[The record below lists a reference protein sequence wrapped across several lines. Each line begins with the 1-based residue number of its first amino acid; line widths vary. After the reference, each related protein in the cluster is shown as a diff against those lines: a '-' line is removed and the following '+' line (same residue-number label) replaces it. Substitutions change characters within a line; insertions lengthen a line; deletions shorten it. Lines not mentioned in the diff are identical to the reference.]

1 MQVPHV
7 CVLSIRRFVLWCI
20 MLLQPMAQI
29 GQQALGA
36 GRGIL
41 HVYTYLQMVRT
52 YCRTYSSPTE
62 GALPARSCCLF
73 PMLLSFVCRWKRV
86 RDGGG
91 VRQSVSLHFRSLCS
105 DVIASIR
112 HVCCRC
118 SLTLSG
124 CWTPPVRP
132 IPLETSL
139 SMSSSVSWVLQ

>member
-1 MQVPHV
+1 MAWVALAQLRLPSVQVPHV

-73 PMLLSFVCRWKRV
+73 PMLLSFVCWWKRV

-91 VRQSVSLHFRSLCS
+91 GEAECFV
-105 DVIASIR
+105 A
-112 HVCCRC
+112 
-118 SLTLSG
+118 
-124 CWTPPVRP
+124 
-132 IPLETSL
+132 
-139 SMSSSVSWVLQ
+139 LQELMF